1 MPEHPSLLPRDL
13 ALWNRGRACIANDP
27 DRLGLG
33 ATGMM
38 RFTDLDWRAIMNDF
52 SDADL
57 IYLKSIID
65 EKLGHRAKRKALIRK
80 EE

>member
-1 MPEHPSLLPRDL
+1 
-13 ALWNRGRACIANDP
+13 
-27 DRLGLG
+27 
-33 ATGMM
+33 M
-38 RFTDLDWRAIMNDF
+38 RFSDLDWRAILNDF

-65 EKLGHRAKRKALIRK
+65 EKLGHRAKRKTLIRK

>member
-1 MPEHPSLLPRDL
+1 MQ
-13 ALWNRGRACIANDP
+13 
-27 DRLGLG
+27 
-33 ATGMM
+33 
-38 RFTDLDWRAIMNDF
+38 FTDLDWRAIMNDF

-80 EE
+80 EK

>member
-1 MPEHPSLLPRDL
+1 MQ
-13 ALWNRGRACIANDP
+13 
-27 DRLGLG
+27 
-33 ATGMM
+33 
-38 RFTDLDWRAIMNDF
+38 FTDLDWRAIMNDF

-65 EKLGHRAKRKALIRK
+65 EKLGRRAKRKALIRK

>member
-1 MPEHPSLLPRDL
+1 MGHNHIGSLHLDYFE
-13 ALWNRGRACIANDP
+13 
-27 DRLGLG
+27 DR
-33 ATGMM
+33 MQ
-38 RFTDLDWRAIMNDF
+38 FTDLDWRAIMNDF